1 MVISTLLK
9 PISTDLP
16 QWQRGTWEDYL
27 NLLESPAAEDWK
39 FFFNQ
44 GYILTDMGAEGIN
57 HSKYCDLLTLIFG
70 FWFIKYPEQKAQSMS
85 NCTLCRTG
93 QQGASPDKV
102 LYLGEGIPQWQ
113 EGEPRR
119 IDVEQ
124 WRVPDLVGEVG
135 DTTLATDLDEK
146 KRLYAEMGV
155 PEYWVIDVRGDRI
168 FMFRLQEDQHYQ
180 EVKESIV
187 LQGLPTS
194 LLQQALVKLQQETN
208 ITVAAWFAQQIT
220 QLLEKS

>member
-1 MVISTLLK
+1 MATTTLLK
-9 PISTDLP
+9 PNSPDIP
-16 QWQRGTWEDYL
+16 QWQLGTWEDYL
-27 NLLESPAAEDWK
+27 NLLDSPAAEDWK
-39 FFFNQ
+39 FFFNR
-44 GYILTDMGAEGIN
+44 GYILTDMSAEGIN
-57 HSKYCDLLTLIFG
+57 HAKYCDLLTMIFLV
-70 FWFIKYPEQKAQSMS
+70 WFLQYPEQKAQSMS
-85 NCTLCRTG
+85 NCTLCRSG

-168 FMFRLQEDQHYQ
+168 FMFRLQVDQKYQ
-180 EVKESIV
+180 EVQESTV
-187 LQGLPTS
+187 LQGLPSS
-194 LLQQALVKLQQETN
+194 LLQQALAKLQQETN

-220 QLLEKS
+220 KNRV